1 MTNVMTGGAALRV
14 IASGRLPAG
23 TGRAVNP
30 LFGLREFQHEYDEP
44 QVEGQMFQQQDNQK
58 K

>member
-1 MTNVMTGGAALRV
+1 MTGGAALRV

-44 QVEGQMFQQQDNQK
+44 QVEDQMPQQ
-58 K
+58 